1 MCAVS
6 RSLGCIAWDRYSQGS
21 QLRGR
26 CLRPSLDS
34 TIVTDA
40 GDPIAEAAMLI
51 LRENGPLDSEDWA
64 KLMVAQRLGS
74 AEDMFELAENID
86 HPILGLLADGRNI
99 AVDSFLEG
107 KVFTHRLSGAEIAA
121 GIIYVDGDLNPLI
134 YLADGDELPSLVIPD
149 YDDEI
154 LDERGLAESDRQF
167 DLGLLINP
175 TDIGRFVDGD
185 VVAVVAR
192 GGDLYF
198 ERVGTKKL
206 QVPDLRP
213 ALVALLADDRSE
225 QVEAVIW
232 QLMSDDMTL
241 FDEPTAPL
249 SELIA
254 AAGYTIENGSIAV
267 AGFDF
272 KAARLRHFDDF
283 IASTYELEPAEAS
296 AVSAFGRLVTAY
308 GADDKPSEADV
319 PIDPLVLAPLHDSY
333 VAEIARK
340 VSEAAIGNFP
350 GDFAAAAEALIR
362 RGGKKVAATAR
373 WFAGRA
379 ADREGRVLD
388 AERYYEDALSWNRSF
403 EPALLD
409 LANIASVRGDA
420 LRAISLLNR
429 LGDGSASS
437 QYSMLQNF
445 LPVARPGLSR
455 NAPCWCG
462 SGRKYKQCHLNKV
475 ETSLDDRAKWL
486 YNKAGSFVD
495 DSDTWGAVIQDLAD
509 ERADYWPDD
518 PDPINRALIDGLIID
533 VVLFEEGGFADFIKR
548 RGELLPADELLLAQ
562 QWQLVERSLH
572 EVESVRPGEGL
583 TLRDVRTGD
592 RNDVTERLASRQLKV
607 GEFICARV
615 VPTGSTMQIFGGIEP
630 IALGQREALL
640 ELLDDDDLD
649 PADLVDFLSARHAP
663 PSIVTSDGEPLVVC
677 EATFAIDDAATLRR
691 SFGNRYGPSSDDQ
704 WRWLVGESVHG
715 TIRIVDGELVLNAM
729 NERRFDE
736 LLTTVGTF
744 KGCGDLLGQQRLSAT
759 ERLAELADG
768 REPDAHVDPEML
780 PLLEEFVRDYEL
792 KWLDQ
797 AIPALDGATPREA
810 AADPTRRDDLIRLL
824 DSFSHGETP
833 MSIDRLR
840 VLLNL

>member
-1 MCAVS
+1 M
-6 RSLGCIAWDRYSQGS
+6 
-21 QLRGR
+21 
-26 CLRPSLDS
+26 
-34 TIVTDA
+34 TDA
-40 GDPIAEAAMLI
+40 GDPTAETAMLI
-51 LRENGPLDSEDWA
+51 LREHGPLDSEGWA

-74 AEDMFELAENID
+74 AEDMLELAENID

-107 KVFTHRLSGAEIAA
+107 KVFTHRLTSAEIAA
-121 GIIYVDGDLNPLI
+121 GIIFVDGDLNPLI
-134 YLADGDELPSLVIPD
+134 YLADGEELPSLVIPA
-149 YDDEI
+149 YDDDI

-167 DLGLLINP
+167 DLGLLISP

-185 VVAVVAR
+185 VVAVIAR

-206 QVPDLRP
+206 PIPDLRP
-213 ALVALLADDRSE
+213 ALVTLLGDDRSE
-225 QVEAVIW
+225 QIEHVIW
-232 QLMSDDMTL
+232 QLMSDDVTL

-254 AAGYTIENGSIAV
+254 AAGYTIENEKIAV

-272 KAARLRHFDDF
+272 KTARLQHFDDF
-283 IASTYELEPAEAS
+283 IASTYEMEPAEAS

-308 GADDKPSEADV
+308 GSDDKPSEADV
-319 PIDPLVLAPLHDSY
+319 PIDPLVFAPLHDSY

-340 VSEAAIGNFP
+340 VSETAIGFVP
-350 GDFAAAAEALIR
+350 GDFAAASEALIR

-388 AERYYEDALSWNRSF
+388 AEKYYEDALSWNKNF

-420 LRAISLLNR
+420 PRAISFLNR

-495 DSDTWGAVIQDLAD
+495 DSDTWGALIQDLAD
-509 ERADYWPDD
+509 ERAEYWPDH
-518 PDPINRALIDGLIID
+518 PDPIGRALADGLVVD
-533 VVLFEEGGFADFIKR
+533 VVLFEEGGFDDFIER

-562 QWQLVERSLH
+562 QWQLIERSLH
-572 EVESVRPGEGL
+572 EVESVRPGEGF

-592 RNDVTERLASRQLKV
+592 RNDVTERVASKQLKV

-615 VPTGSTMQIFGGIEP
+615 VPAGSVKQIFGGIEP
-630 IALGQREALL
+630 IALSQREALL
-640 ELLDDDDLD
+640 ELLDSDDLD
-649 PADLVDFLSARHAP
+649 PADLVDFLSARYAP
-663 PSIVTSDGEPLVVC
+663 PSLVTSDGETMVAC
-677 EATFAIDDAATLRR
+677 EASFAIDDAATLRR
-691 SFGNRYGPSSDDQ
+691 SLDNRYGPSTDDH

-715 TIRIVDGELVLNAM
+715 TIRIVDGELVLDAM

-736 LLTTVGTF
+736 LLKTVGTF
-744 KGCGDLLGQQRLSAT
+744 KGCGDLIEQQRISAAD
-759 ERLAELADG
+759 RLAELLESPVPS
-768 REPDAHVDPEML
+768 EPLDPDL
-780 PLLEEFVRDYEL
+780 VPVLDDFVRDYEVE
-792 KWLDQ
+792 WLDQ
-797 AIPALDGATPREA
+797 PIPALDGATPREA
-810 AADPTRRDDLIRLL
+810 AADPTRRDDLTRLL
-824 DSFSHGETP
+824 DSFPRGQGT
-833 MSIDRLR
+833 MSVERLR
-840 VLLNL
+840 VMLNL

>member
-1 MCAVS
+1 M
-6 RSLGCIAWDRYSQGS
+6 
-21 QLRGR
+21 
-26 CLRPSLDS
+26 
-34 TIVTDA
+34 TDA
-40 GDPIAEAAMLI
+40 GDPTAEAAMLI
-51 LRENGPLDSEDWA
+51 LREHGPLTSEEWA

-74 AEDMFELAENID
+74 AEDMLELAENID

-121 GIIYVDGDLNPLI
+121 GIIFVDGDLNPLI
-134 YLADGDELPSLVIPD
+134 YLADGEELPSLVIPA

-185 VVAVVAR
+185 VVAVIAR

-206 QVPDLRP
+206 PIPDLRP
-213 ALVALLADDRSE
+213 ALVALLGDDRSKQIE
-225 QVEAVIW
+225 HVIW
-232 QLMSDDMTL
+232 QLMSDDVTL

-254 AAGYTIENGSIAV
+254 AAGYTIENEKIAV

-272 KAARLRHFDDF
+272 KAARVQHFNEF
-283 IASTYELEPAEAS
+283 IESTYELEPSEAS
-296 AVSAFGRLVTAY
+296 AVAAFSSLVNAFG
-308 GADDKPSEADV
+308 ADEMPSDDDLA
-319 PIDPLVLAPLHDSY
+319 IDPVVFAPLHDPY
-333 VAEIARK
+333 VAEVARRL
-340 VSEAAIGNFP
+340 SEAKMGHLR
-350 GDFAAAAEALIR
+350 GDFSAGAEALIR
-362 RGGKKVAATAR
+362 RGGKKLAASAR
-373 WFAGRA
+373 WLAGRA
-379 ADREGRVLD
+379 ADLDGRIAD
-388 AERYYEDALSWNRSF
+388 AERYYEDALSWNRRY
-403 EPALLD
+403 EPALQD
-409 LANIASVRGDA
+409 LANLASVRGDA
-420 LRAISLLNR
+420 PRAISFLNR

-445 LPVARPGLSR
+445 LPVARSGLSR

-509 ERADYWPDD
+509 ERAEYWPDH
-518 PDPINRALIDGLIID
+518 PDPIGRALADGLVVD
-533 VVLFEEGGFADFIKR
+533 VVLFEEGGFADFIER

-572 EVESVRPGEGL
+572 EVESVRPGEGF

-592 RNDVTERLASRQLKV
+592 RNDVTERVASKQLKV

-615 VPTGSTMQIFGGIEP
+615 VPAGSVNQIFGGIEP
-630 IALGQREALL
+630 IALSQREALL
-640 ELLDDDDLD
+640 ELLDSDFLD
-649 PADLVDFLSARHAP
+649 AEDLVHFLTARYAP
-663 PSIVTSDGEPLVVC
+663 PSLVTSDGETMIAC
-677 EATFAIDDAATLRR
+677 EASFAIDDAATLRR
-691 SFGNRYGPSSDDQ
+691 SLDNRYGPSTDDH

-715 TIRIVDGELVLNAM
+715 TIRIVEGELVLDAM

-736 LLTTVGTF
+736 LLKTVGTF
-744 KGCGDLLGQQRLSAT
+744 KGCGDLIEQQRISAAD
-759 ERLAELADG
+759 RLAELLESPVPS
-768 REPDAHVDPEML
+768 EPMDPEL
-780 PLLEEFVRDYEL
+780 TPILDDFVRDYEV
-792 KWLDQ
+792 KWLDTS
-797 AIPALDGATPREA
+797 IPALDGATPREA
-810 AADPTRRDDLIRLL
+810 AADPTRRGDLIRLVN
-824 DSFSHGETP
+824 SFPKGGQGT
-833 MSIDRLR
+833 MSVERLR
-840 VLLNL
+840 AMLDI